1 MQIDKVALSGK
12 IKFETNVFNIT
23 QGSLRTELP
32 DNLQINFTIVKLRID
47 SVLEGLDSKD
57 LANDLRSEQLIMDC
71 FMVEL
76 IKNIE
81 SGVELYFQT

>member
-1 MQIDKVALSGK
+1 MDYLINL
-12 IKFETNVFNIT
+12 ICIT

-32 DNLQINFTIVKLRID
+32 DNLQINYTIVKLRID

-81 SGVELYFQT
+81 SGVEHYFQKQIKLSTSKMC